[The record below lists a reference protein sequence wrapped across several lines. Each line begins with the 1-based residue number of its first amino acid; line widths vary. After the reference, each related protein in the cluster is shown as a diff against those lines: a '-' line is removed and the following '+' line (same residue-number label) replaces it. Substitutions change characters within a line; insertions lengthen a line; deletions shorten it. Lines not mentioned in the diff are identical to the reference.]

1 MIILAILLFIALYF
15 LYVYLLANGTSP
27 PQKNLKNDSVGSI
40 AVVDTKIN
48 EEPSYYN
55 TYRYS
60 YAVWVNVKNL
70 SNQNDKSK
78 FATQN
83 ASNNIM
89 YLNDTG
95 GNANTTGW
103 SPAGSNDATNKND
116 NTKVYFSL
124 DLYSDTSAYVSLAGL
139 TKRSTLITSNF
150 PLQKWTY
157 VIISFDNKTVD
168 LYLDGKLVR
177 SLTLDKS
184 PTPINAATSTMTFGK
199 ADVDVM
205 NYTRYNYTM
214 DPQTAWNNYKAG
226 LNTTGGSTSYKLNL
240 HINKDNQPLGYFGK
254 IPLF

>member
-27 PQKNLKNDSVGSI
+27 PQKNLKKESVDNKP
-40 AVVDTKIN
+40 VVDTKIN

-60 YAVWVNVKNL
+60 YAIWVNVKNL
-70 SNQNDKSK
+70 SNQNNKSD
-78 FATQN
+78 FATSN
-83 ASNNIM
+83 TSNNIM
-89 YLNDTG
+89 YLNDSEGTAATTQWTTAGTG
-95 GNANTTGW
+95 NNE
-103 SPAGSNDATNKND
+103 
-116 NTKVYFSL
+116 KVYFSL
-124 DLYSDTSAYVSLAGL
+124 DLYADTSLYVSLAGL
-139 TKRSTLITSNF
+139 SKRNTLITSNF

-157 VIISFDNKTVD
+157 VIVSFDNKTVD

-205 NYTRYNYTM
+205 NYIRYNYTM
-214 DPQTAWNNYKAG
+214 DPQTAWDNYKAG
-226 LNTTGGSTSYKLNL
+226 LNTTGASIKYNLNL
-240 HINKDNQPLGYFGK
+240 HIKKDNQPLGYFGK